1 MYEVTAAA
9 FFILE
14 YLRKAEIFLKDM
26 ENNELMRVHC
36 GGRYKPIV
44 HTSFS
49 LYHSIAIFH
58 YQADCLLNSSACK
71 IHISIRQSDPRLLAK
86 FRRSPS

>member
-44 HTSFS
+44 PHFLQFISQHCDIS
-49 LYHSIAIFH
+49 LPSRLFTKLF
-58 YQADCLLNSSACK
+58 CLQNS
-71 IHISIRQSDPRLLAK
+71 HIY
-86 FRRSPS
+86 SPK